1 MVFQK
6 RITKQAVAVAVGQLI
21 GIAAMVG
28 VFALVGKF
36 QMTVLYGAL
45 AGGAVAFLNYFIM
58 ELVANKAADKAQ
70 AQDVAG
76 GQKLIHLSYTGRLIG
91 LFAALVLLVKS
102 GWFHPLALVLPLA
115 FTRPALT
122 VRELMVKRGGGDQ

>member
-1 MVFQK
+1 MAFQK
-6 RITKQAVAVAVGQLI
+6 RISRQTVSVAIGQMI
-21 GIAAMVG
+21 GIAVMIG
-28 VFALVGKF
+28 VFALFGKF

-91 LFAALVLLVKS
+91 LFAVLVLFAKS

-115 FTRPALT
+115 FTRPILT
-122 VRELMVKRGGGDQ
+122 ILELMVKRGGADQ